1 MEMMRWM
8 MQDPSKIID
17 YKRHLER
24 QVVKKKS
31 GLSPRERL
39 EQLFNGDPM
48 TLDESEQIEELLE
61 IWYDYEA
68 SYRPALGAPR
78 ISPSCREYIGGE
90 GGYDADGDAVD
101 EALDKATAEAVAV
114 CVDELELMQRAAIQV
129 HMRNKY
135 AKASVHRNPRIED
148 QHNAYKGAKA
158 ALLEKLKAKG
168 LIR

>member
-1 MEMMRWM
+1 MEMTRWM

-24 QVVKKKS
+24 QEAKFES

-48 TLDESEQIEELLE
+48 TLDESEQVEELLV

-78 ISPSCREYIGGE
+78 ISPSCRGYIGGE
-90 GGYDADGDAVD
+90 EGYSDSD
-101 EALDKATAEAVAV
+101 ELDETLNKSTAEAVAV
-114 CVDELELMQRAAIQV
+114 CVDGLELMQRAAIQV

-135 AKASVHRNPRIED
+135 VKASVHKHPRIED
-148 QHNAYKGAKA
+148 QHIAYKEAKE
-158 ALLEKLKAKG
+158 ALLDKLKIKG
-168 LIR
+168 LIK

>member
-1 MEMMRWM
+1 MEMTRWM

-24 QVVKKKS
+24 QEAKFES

-48 TLDESEQIEELLE
+48 TLDESEQVEELLE

-90 GGYDADGDAVD
+90 FTSFDYDAVD
-101 EALDKATAEAVAV
+101 EALNKTTAEAVAF
-114 CVDELELMQRAAIQV
+114 CVDELSLMQRAAIQV

-135 AKASVHRNPRIED
+135 ARAAVHINPRIED
-148 QHNAYKGAKA
+148 QHKSYKEAKEV
-158 ALLEKLKAKG
+158 LLEKLKIKG
-168 LIR
+168 LIK

>member
-1 MEMMRWM
+1 MEVMRWM
-8 MQDPSKIID
+8 MQDPSKVID

-24 QVVKKKS
+24 QATMLESKP
-31 GLSPRERL
+31 SPRESL

-90 GGYDADGDAVD
+90 GGYEDGDAID
-101 EALDKATAEAVAV
+101 KALDRATAEAVAV

-135 AKASVHRNPRIED
+135 AKASVYRNPRIKD
-148 QHNAYKGAKA
+148 QHDAYKGAKA